1 MSLVM
6 KEWYGIS
13 THFVIIFGL
22 GVATGWY
29 LSGDD
34 RGEAEAAVTA
44 SLNQIRAAQGEQQP
58 VLVSDN
64 DNYQFMQNWC
74 AANFGNQENKQ

>member
-13 THFVIIFGL
+13 THFAIIFCL

-29 LSGDD
+29 ISGGD
-34 RGEAEAAVTA
+34 EAAVTA
-44 SLNQIRAAQGEQQP
+44 SLNQIKAVQGEQQP

-64 DNYQFMQNWC
+64 DSYQFMQNWC
-74 AANFGNQENKQ
+74 AANFGKKGE

>member
-29 LSGDD
+29 LSGGD
-34 RGEAEAAVTA
+34 EAAVTA
-44 SLNQIRAAQGEQQP
+44 SLHQIKAIQGEQQP

-64 DNYQFMQNWC
+64 DSYQFMQNWC
-74 AANFGNQENKQ
+74 AANFGKKGE

>member
-22 GVATGWY
+22 GMATGWY
-29 LSGDD
+29 LSGGD
-34 RGEAEAAVTA
+34 EAAVTA
-44 SLNQIRAAQGEQQP
+44 SLNQIKAIQGEQQP

-64 DNYQFMQNWC
+64 DSYQFMQNWC
-74 AANFGNQENKQ
+74 AANFGKQGK